1 MRLWRNRQTRTFEGR
16 MGDRMGSSP
25 INRTIRKT
33 TFVYH
38 DKSCFFVL
46 SDQNTGKSSKN
57 QAKQAPE
64 RPIGC
69 SGALFLC
76 LETRKQVYFLLF
88 FRAKK
93 NVKKVQGKRT

>member
-46 SDQNTGKSSKN
+46 SD
-57 QAKQAPE
+57 PE
-64 RPIGC
+64 NEP
-69 SGALFLC
+69 
-76 LETRKQVYFLLF
+76 
-88 FRAKK
+88 
-93 NVKKVQGKRT
+93 

>member
-1 MRLWRNRQTRTFEGR
+1 

-46 SDQNTGKSSKN
+46 SDPKMS
-57 QAKQAPE
+57 
-64 RPIGC
+64 RD
-69 SGALFLC
+69 
-76 LETRKQVYFLLF
+76 
-88 FRAKK
+88 
-93 NVKKVQGKRT
+93 GKRNSKIRRSI